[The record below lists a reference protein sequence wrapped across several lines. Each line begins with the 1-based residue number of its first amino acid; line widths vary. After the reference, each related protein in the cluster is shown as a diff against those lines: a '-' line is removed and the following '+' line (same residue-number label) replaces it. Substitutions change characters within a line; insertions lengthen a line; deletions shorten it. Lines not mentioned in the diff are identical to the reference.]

1 MSFLRT
7 TLCCVALLVCCGT
20 LSLGAGSA
28 GLTSVKSGSFVNTEL
43 DRSIDLRTHIEEV
56 TLTVRAKNTG
66 AHAASTYIVAVP
78 AEKAVRLAYV
88 DASVGKQKLN
98 TREVSLSDAP
108 ASAKGARYFQ
118 VDLPKTVPA
127 GESTSFTAFLV
138 FTRTQRPFPEMIEQQ
153 ENQLVMWEDSSVVF
167 SPYQTATMDTV
178 VKLASKQVE
187 SYTKKGGKKSGDQI
201 SYKFSDVPPFDSRTL
216 AIHFVNNSPFATFN
230 TLSKDIEVSQ
240 WGNVAVQDN
249 YVLTHTGAK
258 LRGSFIRFDYE
269 RSHSGAGFRTLVAEL
284 PRTAKD
290 IYYRDVIGNVSTS
303 KVRKAA
309 GHTRMEVDPR
319 FPMFGGWESDFHIG
333 YNLPSQ
339 HYLSVD
345 NADAGH
351 YVLNITFASPFA
363 SAAIDDLA
371 VRVILPEGA
380 HAIEWRTPFDIDS
393 AEFTEF
399 KTYLDTTGRPTLI
412 LRKANCVRFHQQY
425 FQVSYRFA
433 KASIL
438 REPMLIAA
446 ATLLCLLLVIAFTH
460 ADLRITDEG
469 ETTTGTAATAA
480 SSSSSGPRAS
490 TLTSR
495 RVGTGLGDQVQ
506 SVLENL
512 LAHPNG
518 LLAAAQERSVE
529 KQTLV
534 ASMTKELTTALKAIE
549 KEEAASAPLVAL
561 LLAQLANLQKASK
574 KYVATSAGAPAE
586 MKAAREA
593 LATVVEQTQELAAK
607 LAQV

>member
-1 MSFLRT
+1 MSLLRT
-7 TLCCVALLVCCGT
+7 TLLLALLACFATVT
-20 LSLGAGSA
+20 LGAATS
-28 GLTSVKSGSFVNTEL
+28 GLTNVKAGSFVNTEL
-43 DRSIDLRTHIEEV
+43 DRTIDLRTHIEEV
-56 TLTVRAKNTG
+56 TLAIKAKNTG
-66 AHAASTYIVAVP
+66 SGSASAYIVAVP

-88 DASVGKQKLN
+88 DASAGKQKLIAK
-98 TREVSLSDAP
+98 EVALSEAP
-108 ASAKGARYFQ
+108 SKGGRYFQ
-118 VDLPKTVPA
+118 IDLPKTLAA
-127 GESTSFTAFLV
+127 GESASFNVFLV

-167 SPYQTATMDTV
+167 SPYTTSAMDTT

-187 SYTKKGGKKSGDQI
+187 SYTKKGAKKSADQI
-201 SYKFSDVPPFDSRTL
+201 SYKFSDVPAFDSRTL

-230 TLSKDIEVSQ
+230 TLSKDIEVSH

-258 LRGSFIRFDYE
+258 LRGAFTRFDYE
-269 RSHSGAGFRTLVAEL
+269 RSHAGAGFRTLVAEL

-303 KVRKAA
+303 KVRKAQ

-345 NADAGH
+345 DSDAGH

-363 SAAIDDLA
+363 SAAVDDLA

-380 HAIEWRTPFDIDS
+380 HSIEWRTPFDIDS

-412 LRKANCVRFHQQY
+412 LRKANCVRFHQQH

-438 REPMLIAA
+438 REPLLIAA
-446 ATLLCLLLVIAFTH
+446 ATLLCLLLVIVFTH

-469 ETTTGTAATAA
+469 EAG
-480 SSSSSGPRAS
+480 SSSSAPRAS
-490 TLTSR
+490 SLTSR
-495 RVGTGLGDQVQ
+495 RQGTDLGSSVQ
-506 SVLENL
+506 TILENL
-512 LAHPNG
+512 LAEPNG
-518 LLAAAQERSVE
+518 LLAVSQERQVE
-529 KQTLV
+529 KQALV
-534 ASMTKELTTALKAIE
+534 ASMSKELQAALKEIE
-549 KEEAASAPLVAL
+549 TEEPAFAPVVNL
-561 LLAQLANLQKASK
+561 LLNHITNLQKASR
-574 KYVATSAGAPAE
+574 KYVSATGGE
-586 MKAAREA
+586 MKSAREG
-593 LATVVEQTQELAAK
+593 LAAVVEQIQEQAAK
-607 LAQV
+607 LAQI